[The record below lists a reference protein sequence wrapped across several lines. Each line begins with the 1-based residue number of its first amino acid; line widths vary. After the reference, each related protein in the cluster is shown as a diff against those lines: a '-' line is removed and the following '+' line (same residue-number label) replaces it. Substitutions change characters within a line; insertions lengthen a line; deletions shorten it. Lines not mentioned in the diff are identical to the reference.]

1 MMDKEKRRKT
11 RSRCPVFS
19 RCGACK
25 HIDVPYEEQLKKK
38 KDILTDLLGEFGEVE
53 DMVGMR
59 DPHHYRCKVTRVFV
73 QGKGG
78 KILTGNYHESSKDIV
93 PVENCLIEDSKADR
107 IIKDI
112 AELLTSFKMKIY
124 NQRTGYGNFRYAMVR
139 TGKNTG
145 EIMVILVTRSPVF
158 PSKNNF
164 TKALL
169 KLHPEITTIVQNV
182 NDRTDSLV
190 LSNKN
195 NVLYGKGFIEDSLCR
210 MKFRISPGSFYQV
223 NPLMAERIYKKAVSF
238 IPDGFKGIVMD
249 AYCGTG
255 TIGLVASKK
264 CENVIGVE
272 LSGDAV
278 KDARVNA
285 KINSVKGYSVF
296 QEDAGEFLE
305 RYYNDGEKVDIL
317 IMDPPRQGSTL
328 EFINT
333 LKRLSPEKIIYVS
346 CNPITLK
353 RDLALLTEPRAG
365 ARGSYKVRSI
375 TGYDMFPFT
384 ENCEVC
390 VLLSKS
396 STSAD

>member
-1 MMDKEKRRKT
+1 MMDKEKRKKT
-11 RSRCPVFS
+11 KSRCPVFS

-25 HIDVPYEEQLKKK
+25 HIDVPYDEQLRKKK
-38 KDILTDLLGEFGEVE
+38 EILTNLLGEFAEVE

-78 KILTGNYHESSKDIV
+78 KILTGNYHEGSKDIV
-93 PVENCLIEDSKADR
+93 PVESCLIEDAKADR
-107 IIKDI
+107 IIRDI

-124 NQRTGYGNFRYAMVR
+124 NQRTGYGNFRYAVVR

-190 LSNKN
+190 ISNKN
-195 NVLYGKGFIEDSLCR
+195 NVLYGKGYIEDSLCR

-255 TIGLVASKK
+255 TIGLVASKR

-278 KDARVNA
+278 KDAHVNA

-317 IMDPPRQGSTL
+317 IMDPPRQGSTP
-328 EFINT
+328 EFIDT
-333 LKRLSPEKIIYVS
+333 LKRLSPERIVYVS

-353 RDLALLTEPRAG
+353 RDLELLTEPRAG
-365 ARGSYKVRSI
+365 ARGSYKVRSV

-384 ENCEVC
+384 ENCEAC

-396 STSAD
+396 SVSAD

>member
-1 MMDKEKRRKT
+1 MPEKRKKT
-11 RSRCPVFS
+11 VSRCSVFS

-25 HIDVPYEEQLKKK
+25 HIDVPYEEQLHKKK
-38 KDILTDLLGEFGEVE
+38 EILNDLLGGFSEIE

-78 KILTGNYHESSKDIV
+78 KIFSGNYHEGSRDIV
-93 PVENCLIEDSKADR
+93 PVESCLIEDRKADL

-112 AELLTSFKMKIY
+112 TDLLTSFKMKIY

-139 TGKNTG
+139 KGANTG
-145 EIMVILVTRSPVF
+145 EIMVILVTRSPIF

-164 TKALL
+164 VNALR
-169 KLHPEITTIVQNV
+169 KLHPDITTIVQNV

-190 LSNKN
+190 LSDRN
-195 NVLYGKGFIEDSLCR
+195 NVLYGKGYIEDSLCR

-223 NPLMAERIYKKAVSF
+223 NPLMAEKIYKKAVSF
-238 IPDGFKGIVMD
+238 IPDGFKGVVMD

-255 TIGLVASKK
+255 TIGLTALKK

-272 LSGDAV
+272 LSANAV
-278 KDARVNA
+278 KDAKTNA
-285 KINSVKGYSVF
+285 KINNVKGYSVF
-296 QEDAGEFLE
+296 TGDAGEFLNN
-305 RYYNDGEKVDIL
+305 YYEDGGKVDIL
-317 IMDPPRQGSTL
+317 IMDPPRQGSTP
-328 EFINT
+328 EFIDT
-333 LKRLSPEKIIYVS
+333 IRRLSPEKVIYVS

-353 RDLALLTEPRAG
+353 RDLTLLTEPRTDV
-365 ARGSYKVRSI
+365 RGSYKVASI

-384 ENCEVC
+384 EECEAC
-390 VLLSKS
+390 VLLTKPG
-396 STSAD
+396 TI